1 MERQRNQV
9 STNNSRTKIDIKMN
23 QFFTLFAAA
32 ATLIA
37 SSYAVLAQPQTAPKP
52 PAVATT
58 NFQDW
63 LVRCPAGPQTGPCD
77 AVQLLIEP
85 KSKQRVLSISV
96 AFETT
101 QSQHVVRI
109 VLPLGVWLPN
119 GVTIVAGK
127 TKIEKVVV
135 RRCEPFGCVVEGLL
149 DAKLRDALRAGGEA
163 KIVVF
168 DQNKKPLD
176 LKFSLKGYAEAEDY
190 MVAQTKKAQPA
201 AAPAPAAPA
210 NP

>member
-1 MERQRNQV
+1 V

-23 QFFTLFAAA
+23 QFFTLLIAAA
-32 ATLIA
+32 ALIA
-37 SSYAVLAQPQTAPKP
+37 PVHMALAQPQTAPKP

-96 AFETT
+96 AYEM
-101 QSQHVVRI
+101 SKGQHVVRI

-127 TKIEKVVV
+127 TKIDKVVV

-149 DAKLRDALRAGGEA
+149 DAKLRDALRGGGEA
-163 KIVVF
+163 KIVIF

-176 LKFSLKGYAEAEDY
+176 LKFSLKGYVEAEDY
-190 MVAQTKKAQPA
+190 MVAQTKKAKPA
-201 AAPAPAAPA
+201 AAVAPVVPA